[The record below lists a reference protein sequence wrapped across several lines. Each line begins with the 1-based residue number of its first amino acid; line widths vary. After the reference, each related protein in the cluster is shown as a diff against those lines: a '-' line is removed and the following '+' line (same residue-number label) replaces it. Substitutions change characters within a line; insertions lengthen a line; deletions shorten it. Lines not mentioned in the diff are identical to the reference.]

1 MKTIKD
7 VLNFCNT
14 AIFFDYSNQEI
25 ITEFNQVRKYIINRF
40 HESIP
45 SSRIIL
51 TLSIIDEIILKV
63 CDNDIDDIL
72 RDIHELRENIL
83 YMRSFEKTIE
93 EESESEEE
101 ND

>member
-1 MKTIKD
+1 M
-7 VLNFCNT
+7 
-14 AIFFDYSNQEI
+14 
-25 ITEFNQVRKYIINRF
+25 RKYIINRF